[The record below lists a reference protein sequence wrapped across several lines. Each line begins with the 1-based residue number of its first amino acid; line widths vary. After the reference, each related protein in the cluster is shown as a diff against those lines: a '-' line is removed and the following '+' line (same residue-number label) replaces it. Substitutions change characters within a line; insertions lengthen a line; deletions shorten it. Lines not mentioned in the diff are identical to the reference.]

1 MLELNHKSSK
11 QFICELWIA
20 SQEGRVAVD
29 SVLDLQAC
37 VLTWTS
43 GAGITAEISL
53 LSPDPFP
60 RLQSQETGLS
70 FVLQT
75 HIS

>member
-1 MLELNHKSSK
+1 MLELNQIQQAAH
-11 QFICELWIA
+11 LRTRD

-37 VLTWTS
+37 VLTWTP
-43 GAGITAEISL
+43 GAGKTAEISL

-60 RLQSQETGLS
+60 MLRSQETGLPY
-70 FVLQT
+70 VLQT
-75 HIS
+75 HVS